1 MAVKCRKL
9 ILGAFI
15 AIFSLGVCLIHH
27 PVSATEKSDK
37 PIHMEI
43 SPAKQ
48 KLKLE
53 RGQSFV
59 SAFKIRNI
67 GTEKFSYY
75 VTAEPYTVVDE
86 NYESNYKNT
95 SNAYSQ
101 MSGWITFDE
110 KLKEGTLEPGASVDV
125 PFTVSVPKD
134 VASGGQYAAIMAKT
148 KDGNNPSS
156 IIQTVN
162 SLAMILYADI
172 AGDTRTGGSVISNN
186 INSFVFQPP
195 ISATSTIENT
205 GNVESTATC
214 IMKVW
219 PLGSNETVFNN
230 EESQSRFID
239 IIPETRRFN
248 VISWDGAPSLGIFTV
263 EQSIEFLGQTS
274 TVKKLVIICPLWL
287 LLTFIIIIAI
297 LIFWL
302 VFRIVKRRKGKST
315 KEDNEKERRI

>member
-1 MAVKCRKL
+1 MAVKYRKL
-9 ILGAFI
+9 ILGVFI
-15 AIFSLGVCLIHH
+15 AICSLGVYLHQ
-27 PVSATEKSDK
+27 PVSATEQSDK

-43 SPAKQ
+43 SPTKQ

-59 SAFKIRNI
+59 SSFKVRNI
-67 GTEKFSYY
+67 GTEKFSYN
-75 VTAEPYTVVDE
+75 VSVAPYTVVDE
-86 NYESNYKNT
+86 NYESNYKNS
-95 SNAYSQ
+95 SNTYSQ
-101 MSGWITFDE
+101 MANWVTFDE
-110 KLKEGTLEPGASVDV
+110 KLKEGTLEPGAYVDV
-125 PFTVSVPKD
+125 PFTITVPKD

-148 KDGNNPSS
+148 SDGNNPDS
-156 IIQTVN
+156 IIKTVN

-172 AGDTRTGGSVISNN
+172 AGNTRTGGSVINNN

-195 ISATSTIENT
+195 ISATATIENT

-230 EESQSRFID
+230 EDSQSRFID

-248 VISWDGAPSLGIFTV
+248 VISWNGAPSLGIFTV
-263 EQSIEFLGQTS
+263 EQTIEFLGQTS
-274 TVKKLVIICPLWL
+274 TVKKLVIICPLFL
-287 LLTFIIIIAI
+287 LIIFIVVIAA

-302 VFRIVKRRKGKST
+302 IFRIVRRRKDKNT
-315 KEDNEKERRI
+315 NQEHNEKERRI